1 MEYDIVGQT
10 TNFTMEIAHQVEET
24 QEDFI
29 FTVVYKYFGQD
40 DEISKMP
47 ISKEILR
54 RAILCFAEEHHDE
67 YYQLLNESNR
77 RMQEKETKT

>member
-1 MEYDIVGQT
+1 MEYDIAGQT

-29 FTVVYKYFGQD
+29 FTVVCKYFGQD

-54 RAILCFAEEHHDE
+54 RAILCFEEEHHDE
-67 YYQLLNESNR
+67 YYQLLNESNK